1 MTTVAELPAGFAD
14 KVLSAQSTFR
24 SVMDAMARP
33 GSVQRIEAAAGVPAA
48 MMRGTAAIALTLF
61 DHDTPLWLDP
71 SMSGTSEVTKWF
83 KFHTGA
89 PVIADSSICSFA
101 LIGDARSLPGLD
113 RFAFGSNEYPDR
125 STTLILQ
132 VESLTRPR
140 HRIARPRHRWRRC
153 YAGSDPACGPVRAAQ
168 DQPNAVSA
176 RHRCRAGSRRYHCR
190 DTPYH
195 AACREGRLNMYVA
208 VKGGERAIENAHRLL
223 AHERRGD
230 RDVPEV
236 SLAQISE
243 QLSLGVDRVMTEG
256 SLYDRELAALAIK
269 QARGDMI
276 EAIFLLRAFRA
287 TLPRFGATE
296 PLDTGNM
303 QVRRRISSTFKD
315 IPGGQILGPTFD
327 YTHRLLDSQLAE
339 SFVPEPPATSDP
351 SPATMPRV
359 TDILGRDGLI
369 EPSPEADA
377 DAPVGDLT
385 REPLS
390 FPAARDP
397 RLQNLARADEGFLLA
412 LGYSSQRGYG
422 RNHPFAGEIRFGE
435 VEVEF
440 MAEDAGFSVPLSSV
454 ALTECQMVNQFKGS
468 ATEAPCFTRGYGLAF
483 GQSERKTMSMALVDR
498 TLRARE
504 LGEEAVAPAQD
515 EEFVMSHSD
524 NVQATGF
531 VEHLKLPHY
540 VDFQSELGLLRKLR
554 KEFAEVAEISSMQ
567 EAAE

>member
-1 MTTVAELPAGFAD
+1 
-14 KVLSAQSTFR
+14 
-24 SVMDAMARP
+24 
-33 GSVQRIEAAAGVPAA
+33 
-48 MMRGTAAIALTLF
+48 
-61 DHDTPLWLDP
+61 
-71 SMSGTSEVTKWF
+71 
-83 KFHTGA
+83 
-89 PVIADSSICSFA
+89 
-101 LIGDARSLPGLD
+101 
-113 RFAFGSNEYPDR
+113 
-125 STTLILQ
+125 
-132 VESLTRPR
+132 
-140 HRIARPRHRWRRC
+140 
-153 YAGSDPACGPVRAAQ
+153 
-168 DQPNAVSA
+168 
-176 RHRCRAGSRRYHCR
+176 
-190 DTPYH
+190 
-195 AACREGRLNMYVA
+195 MYVA
-208 VKGGERAIENAHRLL
+208 VKGGERAIQNAHRLL

-269 QARGDMI
+269 QARGDLI

-296 PLDTGNM
+296 PVDTAGM

-315 IPGGQILGPTFD
+315 IPGGQVLGPTFD
-327 YTHRLLDSQLAE
+327 YTHRLLDPQLAE
-339 SFVPEPPATSDP
+339 TSMPEAPATSDAP
-351 SPATMPRV
+351 TATMPRV

-369 EPSPEADA
+369 EPSPQADA
-377 DAPVGDLT
+377 DIPVGDLT

-390 FPAARDP
+390 FPADRDL
-397 RLQNLARADEGFLLA
+397 RLQNLARADEGFVLA

-422 RNHPFAGEIRFGE
+422 RNHPFAGEIRLGE

-440 MAEDAGFSVPLSSV
+440 MAEDVGFAVPLGSIT
-454 ALTECQMVNQFKGS
+454 LTECQMVNQFKGS
-468 ATEAPCFTRGYGLAF
+468 GTEAPCFTRGYGLAF

-498 TLRARE
+498 ALRARE
-504 LGEEAVAPAQD
+504 LGEEVAAPAQD

-554 KEFAEVAEISSMQ
+554 QEFSEAADASPPLR